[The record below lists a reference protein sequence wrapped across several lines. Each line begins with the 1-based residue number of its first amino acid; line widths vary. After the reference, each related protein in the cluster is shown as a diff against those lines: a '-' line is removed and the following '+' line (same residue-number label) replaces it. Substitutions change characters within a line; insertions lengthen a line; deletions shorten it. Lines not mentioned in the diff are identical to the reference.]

1 MEINSRR
8 LIDAEKKKKLMVMM
22 EIAKLVAQMMILLK
36 KPGVE
41 TTVIRS
47 KKTKQI
53 TRKKKKGYKK
63 GKDTKDKLLSRGNSH
78 EEADGEHLA
87 RQTLQQHHTTRVV
100 KAIVRFQTFCQAT
113 FH

>member
-1 MEINSRR
+1 MEVNSCR

-22 EIAKLVAQMMILLK
+22 EIAKLVVQMMILLK
-36 KPGVE
+36 KPGVQ

-47 KKTKQI
+47 RTTKQT
-53 TRKKKKGYKK
+53 TRKQRKGYEK
-63 GKDTKDKLLSRGNSH
+63 GKDTKDKLLSQGDSH

-87 RQTLQQHHTTRVV
+87 RQTLQQHQTTRVV

-113 FH
+113 IH